1 MPSQNEPKQ
10 HTNNGRETE
19 KEDRRESTAAAPT
32 PRNKICKFWPWRRIF
47 VQVNLYVS
55 DGLRRE
61 RQYGFLAPST
71 PMSLLPRDENWRYVR
86 SGDTSEFGL
95 PTIAEEQI
103 RRNGFWARSRGEG

>member
-1 MPSQNEPKQ
+1 M
-10 HTNNGRETE
+10 
-19 KEDRRESTAAAPT
+19 
-32 PRNKICKFWPWRRIF
+32 
-47 VQVNLYVS
+47 QVNLYVS
-55 DGLRRE
+55 DGLRGE

-95 PTIAEEQI
+95 PTIAEEEI